1 LKIWHLTDVEFFDK
15 VKNSESKEKK
25 MKKQNKKHESGR
37 SMIEMVGVLAVMG
50 LITAA
55 AFVLITSAMRSQ
67 KLSRADDDISALAAG
82 VRLLYNNSPDFS
94 NLTAAQ
100 SANTLK
106 ALGFDKVKPAYGSS
120 DTYTVKVDSSDS
132 SKFVISFDAGD
143 ASTCSALAART
154 WGNGGTAACST
165 GGNNATGAT
174 ASTLEIT
181 FDDGKGE

>member
-1 LKIWHLTDVEFFDK
+1 
-15 VKNSESKEKK
+15 

-82 VRLLYNNSPDFS
+82 VRLLYNNSADAGGFKGIV
-94 NLTAAQ
+94 TAT

-106 ALGFDKVKPAYGSS
+106 VLGFDKVKPAYGTDSTYEIAAVKSVASGTNVPTNCQSTDS
-120 DTYTVKVDSSDS
+120 DCPYFS
-132 SKFVISFDAGD
+132 ISFNADTAT
-143 ASTCSALAART
+143 TCSGLAQREWA
-154 WGNGGTAACST
+154 NGGKSSCNGTKLT
-165 GGNNATGAT
+165 IVFG
-174 ASTLEIT
+174 
-181 FDDGKGE
+181 DGK